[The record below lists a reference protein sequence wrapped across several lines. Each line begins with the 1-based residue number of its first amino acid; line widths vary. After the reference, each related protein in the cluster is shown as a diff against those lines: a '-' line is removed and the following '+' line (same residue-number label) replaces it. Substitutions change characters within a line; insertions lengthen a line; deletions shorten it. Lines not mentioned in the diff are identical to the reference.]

1 MGCKMKKIISA
12 IIVFTLALS
21 FIPVYADASDSE
33 TVNNAVSGYV
43 SVSEGDILVA
53 SKTKTPSIY
62 VDADDYAGVIRA
74 VGDLQ
79 SDIKAVT
86 DVTANITDN
95 VGSADIIIG
104 TIGKSSAIDSLI
116 AENKI
121 DVSEIENQWEAFTLQ
136 NAKGT
141 LVIAGSD
148 KRGTIYGIYD
158 LSEKMGVSPWE
169 WWADVEPTHADA
181 MYVTLP
187 GNGYTEGA
195 SSVKYR
201 GVFLNQEYNLWN
213 WAKSLDGDIGIDT
226 ETYKKVFELLLRLK
240 ANYMWPAMHEYTQAF
255 NVNPENARIADEY
268 GIVMGTSHCEMLL
281 RNNMGELLE
290 FQKRWIEEN
299 PDKNLYMFKDG
310 SLNADVAY
318 DYTDV
323 DKEGN
328 PVDNKEFVED
338 YWRERVRANKDYE
351 SNFTIGMRGVH
362 DGAWN
367 PVNAKTDADK
377 IALLEEIIAKQREI
391 LSEEIGKPAEEIPQ
405 TFIPYKEIL
414 PLYNAGLNVPDD
426 VTIMWTND
434 NYGHIWC

>member
-1 MGCKMKKIISA
+1 MKKLISA
-12 IIVFTLALS
+12 IIVLSLTLSL
-21 FIPVYADASDSE
+21 IPAYADADNSE
-33 TVNNAVSGYV
+33 TVNNAVSGYI
-43 SVSEGDILVA
+43 SVSEGDIEIA
-53 SKTKTPSIY
+53 SQTKTPNIY
-62 VDADDYAGVIRA
+62 VDTDDYAGVIRA

-79 SDIKAVT
+79 SDIKSVT

-95 VGSADIIIG
+95 AENADIIIG
-104 TIGKSSAIDSLI
+104 TIGKSSAIDALI
-116 AENKI
+116 AENKL

-136 NAKGT
+136 NIDGT
-141 LVIAGSD
+141 LVIAGAD
-148 KRGTIYGIYD
+148 KRGAIYGIYD

-169 WWADVEPTHADA
+169 WWADVTPVHSDKI
-181 MYVTLP
+181 YITLP
-187 GNGYTEGA
+187 QNGYTEGA

-201 GVFLNQEYNLWN
+201 GIFLNQEYNLWN

-240 ANYMWPAMHEYTQAF
+240 ANYLWPAMHEYTQAF

-290 FQKRWIEEN
+290 FQERWIKEN
-299 PDKNLYMFKDG
+299 PDKKLYMFKDG

-323 DKEGN
+323 DKDGN
-328 PVDNKEFVED
+328 PVSNKEFIED

-367 PVNAKTDADK
+367 PVNAKTDAEK

-391 LSEEIGKPAEEIPQ
+391 LSEEIGKPANEIPQ
-405 TFIPYKEIL
+405 TFIP
-414 PLYNAGLNVPDD
+414 
-426 VTIMWTND
+426 
-434 NYGHIWC
+434 